1 MTRNNIT
8 FLQDVIIN
16 YNGIFNIPDA
26 FTTRFYFS
34 DTFEVTQFL
43 ENLDSNKSY
52 VLSIE
57 FIYSWLTYEE
67 DTPVIILSKPFLVTK
82 ESDPLII
89 SKYLQ
94 YRIHLACSSFLL
106 EDNNIEDTIDKP
118 AVLVRYKE
126 INLFLEI

>member
-43 ENLDSNKSY
+43 DNLDGNKSD

-57 FIYSWLTYEE
+57 LIYSGLTYEE

-94 YRIHLACSSFLL
+94 YRIQF
-106 EDNNIEDTIDKP
+106 I
-118 AVLVRYKE
+118 
-126 INLFLEI
+126 